1 MQSIAVDETGNVH
14 VVHDAGFGHGKK
26 AANNIHTYAKDGTL
40 LVKWGLTGDKDEEF
54 LGSGGH
60 AWWFGNIVSI
70 AASKNGFLYTVDSGK
85 NEIKKFTLEGEF
97 VSKWE
102 GKSVGKASPKDGFFS
117 NALDISIDPNTGHI
131 YITDSCNKYD
141 CRKHKKRIQVFN
153 PF

>member
-14 VVHDAGFGHGKK
+14 VVHDAGFGNYKK
-26 AANNIHTYAKDGTL
+26 KDAHNIHTYSPDGTL
-40 LVKWGLTGDKDEEF
+40 IVKWGLAGDKDEEF
-54 LGSGGH
+54 
-60 AWWFGNIVSI
+60 
-70 AASKNGFLYTVDSGK
+70 
-85 NEIKKFTLEGEF
+85 
-97 VSKWE
+97 
-102 GKSVGKASPKDGFFS
+102 VGS

>member
-1 MQSIAVDETGNVH
+1 M
-14 VVHDAGFGHGKK
+14 
-26 AANNIHTYAKDGTL
+26 
-40 LVKWGLTGDKDEEF
+40 KWGLTGDKDEEF
-54 LGSGGH
+54 IGSGGH
-60 AWWFGNIVSI
+60 ASSYGNVVSI

-85 NEIKKFTLEGEF
+85 NEIKKFTLDGKF

-102 GKSVGKASPKDGFFS
+102 GKSVGKKSPKDGFFS
-117 NALDISIDPNTGHI
+117 SALDISIDPNTGHI